1 MRENKVDPPNGTS
14 LEAHIH
20 ACHVRSDRHDVN
32 VLLTRPA
39 AGLEAIV
46 TQAHR
51 PLRVATVR
59 IRVSQKKRP
68 VLILAYTVP

>member
-1 MRENKVDPPNGTS
+1 MLQTKDDSPNGAS
-14 LEAHIH
+14 LETHVH
-20 ACHVRSDRHDVN
+20 TGHVRSDGHDVN

-59 IRVSQKKRP
+59 IRVSQNKRP